1 MVILL
6 MLMQLILPLIHLKLK
21 KIKGETGND
30 GRENVEIMV
39 PLKYLRKL

>member
-1 MVILL
+1 

-21 KIKGETGND
+21 KLIGELGND
-30 GRENVEIMV
+30 RPKNVEIMV